1 MDSATSRCTRCG
13 AEMPSNYWSSNGLC
27 ANCTAAQSSHTNTP
41 ISTPMT
47 GTVLSP
53 DAPVPPSPG
62 RPQAARRPQM
72 FSVTTILVGLN
83 ILVFVAMVA
92 TGASF
97 TSPTTDVLLK
107 WGANWGPYSLGAQPW
122 RILTSNYLHI
132 GIIHIFFNM
141 WCLWNL
147 GQLTERILDRWTYI
161 IAYTLCGIGGS
172 LSSLWWHPMVVGAGA
187 SGAIFGLAGLM
198 ITVFYFGSLNVNK
211 AAIRPILRS
220 LISFAGYNLLIG
232 LAPGI
237 DNSAHIGGL
246 VTGLCLG
253 AVFAKTSS
261 ASLETRKQIRWLT
274 FAVFAIA
281 FSAGMIWL
289 QKYHSDVRAL
299 GRGLTTMDAGDMN
312 KALPDLEN
320 SAQKNPRSAQA
331 QFILAQA
338 YLDAHRP
345 DDAIGSFQNVLKI
358 TQSAEAERGLAE
370 AYRQKGMQQQADEAT
385 QKAEELERK

>member
-1 MDSATSRCTRCG
+1 M
-13 AEMPSNYWSSNGLC
+13 M
-27 ANCTAAQSSHTNTP
+27 
-41 ISTPMT
+41 
-47 GTVLSP
+47 
-53 DAPVPPSPG
+53 
-62 RPQAARRPQM
+62 
-72 FSVTTILVGLN
+72 SVTTILVGLN
-83 ILVFVAMVA
+83 VLVFVAMVA
-92 TGASF
+92 TGVSF
-97 TSPTTDVLLK
+97 TSPNTDVLLK

-172 LSSLWWHPMVVGAGA
+172 LASLWWHPMVVGAGA

-198 ITVFYFGSLNVNK
+198 ITVFYFGSLNANK

-246 VTGLCLG
+246 LTGLGLG
-253 AVFAKTSS
+253 AVFAKSS
-261 ASLETRKQIRWLT
+261 FASIETRRQIRWLT
-274 FAVFAIA
+274 FVVFAIA
-281 FSAGMIWL
+281 FFGGMIFL
-289 QKYHSDVRAL
+289 QKYHADVRAL
-299 GRGLTTMDAGDMN
+299 GRGLTTMDAGDTN

-320 SAQKNPRSAQA
+320 YAQKNPRSAQA

-338 YLDAHRP
+338 YLSSHRP
-345 DDAIGSFQNVLKI
+345 DDAINTFQNVLKI
-358 TQSAEAERGLAE
+358 ARSAEAERGLAE
-370 AYRQKGMQQQADEAT
+370 AYKQKGMQQQADEAT
-385 QKAEELERK
+385 QRAEELERK